1 MELKPD
7 SPEFFSDPEQH
18 KNLPQAQ
25 TSDVDFIIDRMNQT
39 DQLLRMQLAK
49 TEKIKVMVTQLWVVT
64 VIGLLLVLVGLFV
77 FLPR

>member
-7 SPEFFSDPEQH
+7 SPEFFSDLEQH